1 MEDRKEFEMNEQEL
15 ETADGGTETNS
26 LLHGTGYY
34 MTVQVEK
41 NYLALRSEPEYRY
54 ENEIAKLY
62 TGDQIE
68 FIRPYNDT
76 YVYVFDPKTGQYGY
90 TNCNYLI
97 DPQTGRRGVSNPLGF

>member
-1 MEDRKEFEMNEQEL
+1 MEDRKKFEMNEQEL
-15 ETADGGTETNS
+15 ETAAGGTETNS

-62 TGDQIE
+62 TGDQVE

-90 TNCNYLI
+90 TNCNYLV
-97 DPQTGRRGVSNPLGF
+97 DPRTGRRGVAYPNI

>member
-1 MEDRKEFEMNEQEL
+1 MTDNKNFEMNDQEL
-15 ETADGGTETNS
+15 EKAAGGEY
-26 LLHGTGYY
+26 GYAGGAGYY

-90 TNCNYLI
+90 TNCNYLV
-97 DPQTGRRGVSNPLGF
+97 DPRTGRRGVAYPGI

>member
-15 ETADGGTETNS
+15 ETAAGGTETNS

-34 MTVQVEK
+34 MTV
-41 NYLALRSEPEYRY
+41 
-54 ENEIAKLY
+54 
-62 TGDQIE
+62 E
-68 FIRPYNDT
+68 FVRRCDSTYI
-76 YVYVFDPKTGQYGY
+76 YVYDPKTGQYGY

>member
-1 MEDRKEFEMNEQEL
+1 MEDRKKFEMNEQEL
-15 ETADGGTETNS
+15 ETAAGGTETNS

-62 TGDQIE
+62 TGDQVE

-76 YVYVFDPKTGQYGY
+76 YIYVFDPKTGQYGY
-90 TNCNYLI
+90 TNCNYLV
-97 DPQTGRRGVSNPLGF
+97 DPRTGRRGVAYPNI

>member
-1 MEDRKEFEMNEQEL
+1 MEDRKKFEMNEQEL
-15 ETADGGTETNS
+15 ETAAGGTETNS

-41 NYLALRSEPEYRY
+41 NYLV
-54 ENEIAKLY
+54 
-62 TGDQIE
+62 
-68 FIRPYNDT
+68 
-76 YVYVFDPKTGQYGY
+76 YVYDPKTGQYGY

>member
-1 MEDRKEFEMNEQEL
+1 MEDRKKFEMNEQEL
-15 ETADGGTETNS
+15 ETAAGGTETNS

-41 NYLALRSEPEYRY
+41 NYLALRTYPEYNDS
-54 ENEIAKLY
+54 NEIARLY
-62 TGDQIE
+62 TGDQVE
-68 FIRPYNDT
+68 FVRKCDSTYI
-76 YVYVFDPKTGQYGY
+76 YVYDPKTGQYGY